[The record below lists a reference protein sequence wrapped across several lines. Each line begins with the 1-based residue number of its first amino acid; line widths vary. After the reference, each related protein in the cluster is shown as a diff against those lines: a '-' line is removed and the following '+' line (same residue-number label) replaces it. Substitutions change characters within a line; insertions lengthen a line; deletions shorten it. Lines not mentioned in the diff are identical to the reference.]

1 MHERDVARS
10 ARRLDLLLSINLRR
24 VKLSQRSVDTQAVR
38 RNGRVAHRPLPV
50 QDALLTTPKPISIRS
65 SGKQRSRRA
74 ATALLAATVA
84 GVLIIQLF
92 AAAPTIG
99 HILMLAAVLGLLACL
114 GLARREQSVLARTR
128 IEANTDELTGLANRR
143 RLYEVIDQALLA
155 KRRMALL
162 LIDLNRF
169 KEINDT
175 LGHNVGDELLQQ
187 VGERLRQPLWEQTL
201 LARIGGDEFVALLDG
216 TDEESAAVQLARYL
230 RDVFDEPFPLDG
242 LTIPVQASIGIGL
255 APHHASTRSE
265 MLRCADVAMYR
276 AKTRGT
282 MIESYVAESDVHSRD
297 YLALVSELRQVV
309 DGEGLLLHYQPKR
322 SVKDSEFVGVE
333 ALVRWQHSQLGLLS
347 PADFIPIAE
356 REGIMR
362 DLTINVLDRALTQQR
377 RWRES
382 GYRIPVAVNLS
393 AASLLDSRL
402 PDDVQSLIAR
412 HDADPAD
419 LELEITEDT
428 LMQDPNRALAVI
440 ARISE
445 LGVTFSLDDFGT
457 GYSCLAQLK
466 RLPVRSLKI
475 DRSFIM
481 NMTKSAEDANIVRSA
496 IQLGHSL
503 NLTVV
508 AEGIECSEH
517 LRQLE
522 DFGCDVA
529 QGFHLGRPVPAEDI
543 PRWLQTFGE
552 SPPAQLGRP
561 ALTQH
566 PSRS

>member
-1 MHERDVARS
+1 MH
-10 ARRLDLLLSINLRR
+10 
-24 VKLSQRSVDTQAVR
+24 
-38 RNGRVAHRPLPV
+38 V
-50 QDALLTTPKPISIRS
+50 QDALLTTPSPSSIRS

-74 ATALLAATVA
+74 ATAFLAATVV
-84 GVLIIQLF
+84 GVLIVQLF
-92 AAAPTIG
+92 AAAPTMG
-99 HILMLAAVLGLLACL
+99 HILLLAAVLALLACL

-128 IEANTDELTGLANRR
+128 IEAHTDELTGLANRR

-155 KRRMALL
+155 KGRLALL

-187 VGERLRQPLWEQTL
+187 VGERLRQPLREHTL

-216 TDEESAAVQLARYL
+216 TDEESDAVRLARTL
-230 RDVFDEPFPLDG
+230 RDMFDEPFPLDG

-322 SVKDSEFVGVE
+322 SVKDGDFVGVE
-333 ALVRWQHSQLGLLS
+333 ALVRWQHPQLGLLF

-356 REGIMR
+356 REAIMR
-362 DLTINVLDRALTQQR
+362 DLTINVLDRALAQQR
-377 RWRES
+377 RWREG

-402 PDDVQSLIAR
+402 PDDVQSLVTL
-412 HDADPAD
+412 HDTDPAD

-481 NMTKSAEDANIVRSA
+481 NMTNSAEDANIVRSA

-503 NLTVV
+503 NLAVV

-543 PRWLQTFGE
+543 PRWLQTRGE
-552 SPPAQLGRP
+552 SALIQPGRQ
-561 ALTQH
+561 ALSQH
-566 PSRS
+566 PSRG